1 MEKKSMSVTRRIN
14 LGISVDEQHRG
25 LKNLDFFADHASSIR
40 DMRYTADKISADM
53 GTLYLRTALT
63 NMSCPRCKGQA
74 KRNIKNPLLEWF
86 LKFSGRK
93 ILYCTDCDWKQIVKE
108 GGWQW
113 ETLSTIL
120 VAFLIIFFAS
130 IYWMLRY
137 FW

>member
-1 MEKKSMSVTRRIN
+1 MEKKSMSETRRVN

-40 DMRYTADKISADM
+40 DMRYMADNVSADM

-63 NMSCPRCKGQA
+63 NMACPVCKGQV

-93 ILYCTDCDWKQIVKE
+93 ILYCTGCDWKQIVKE
-108 GGWQW
+108 NGWQW
-113 ETLSTIL
+113 ETLRDRSRGFSYCL
-120 VAFLIIFFAS
+120 FAS
-130 IYWMLRY
+130 IYWILR
-137 FW
+137 

>member
-14 LGISVDEQHRG
+14 IGISVDEQHRG

-63 NMSCPRCKGQA
+63 NMSCPRCKEQV

-93 ILYCTDCDWKQIVKE
+93 ILYCTGCDWKQIVKE

-130 IYWMLRY
+130 IYWMLR
-137 FW
+137 

>member
-14 LGISVDEQHRG
+14 IGISVDEQHRG

-63 NMSCPRCKGQA
+63 NMSCPRCKEQV

-130 IYWMLRY
+130 IYWMLR
-137 FW
+137 

>member
-93 ILYCTDCDWKQIVKE
+93 ILYCTGCDWKEIVKE

-130 IYWMLRY
+130 IYWMLR
-137 FW
+137 